1 MTYLFDFDGTLI
13 DSMPRWSENMLRIAE
28 ECGATYPENLIKI
41 ITPLG
46 NNGTAEY
53 LIAHGSVLDKQA
65 LFELMDAYGMEGY
78 EQHIPA
84 KPYVAETL
92 RTLKAEGHS
101 LNVLTASPHKMLDVC
116 LKRLGLYDLF
126 DHVWS
131 CDDFGT
137 TKSDPEIYQQAA
149 KRMGCAVDECVF
161 LDDNY
166 GAVKTA
172 KEAGMQTVAVYDET
186 SCDMVEEMR
195 LLADRYIYELK
206 ELIKK

>member
-1 MTYLFDFDGTLI
+1 MTYLFDFDGTLV
-13 DSMPRWSENMLRIAE
+13 DSMPRWSENMLRIAK
-28 ECGATYPENLIKI
+28 ECGATYPENLVKI

-53 LIAHGSVLDKQA
+53 LIAHGATMTKQE
-65 LFELMDAYGMEGY
+65 LFALMDAYGMEGY
-78 EQHIPA
+78 ERHIPA
-84 KPYVAETL
+84 KPHVAETL
-92 RTLKAEGHS
+92 HILKAAGHS

-116 LKRLGLYDLF
+116 LKRLKLYDLF

-137 TKSDPEIYQQAA
+137 TKSDPEIYRQAA
-149 KRMGCAVDECVF
+149 KLMGCRVEDSIF

-172 KEAGMQTVAVYDET
+172 KEAGMRTIAVYDDT
-186 SCDMVEEMR
+186 SADMEQEMR
-195 LLADRYIYELK
+195 QLADDYIYDFRALTE
-206 ELIKK
+206 

>member
-1 MTYLFDFDGTLI
+1 MTYLFDFDGTLV
-13 DSMPRWSENMLRIAE
+13 DSMPRWSDNMLRIAT

-53 LIAHGSVLDKQA
+53 LIEHGSTMTKQE
-65 LFELMDAYGMEGY
+65 LFDLMDAYGMEGY
-78 EQHIPA
+78 EHHIPA
-84 KPYVAETL
+84 KDYVEETL
-92 RTLKAEGHS
+92 RVLKKAGHS
-101 LNVLTASPHKMLDVC
+101 LNVLTASPHSMLDVC
-116 LKRLGLYDLF
+116 LKRLNLYDLF

-137 TKSDPEIYQQAA
+137 TKSNPEIYKQAA
-149 KRMGCAVDECVF
+149 KLMGCAVEEAVF

-172 KEAGMQTVAVYDET
+172 KEAGMQTIAVYDDT
-186 SCDMVEEMR
+186 SCDMIEEMKK
-195 LLADRYIYELK
+195 LADRYIYDFRELTK
-206 ELIKK
+206 